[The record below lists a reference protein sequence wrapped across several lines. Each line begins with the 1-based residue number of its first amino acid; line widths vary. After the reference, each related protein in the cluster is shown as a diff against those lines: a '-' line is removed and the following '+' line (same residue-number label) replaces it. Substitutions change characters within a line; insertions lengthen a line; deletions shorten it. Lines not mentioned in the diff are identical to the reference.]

1 MVFVPRMLPLVVAV
15 APKSNCKVP
24 LLSLRMSSSYEDP
37 HRLETVRS
45 AEADAAPA
53 PPSTESVEAV
63 HAVVDAAT
71 SAIDFATLIGRLKTT
86 PRTGWVRRGVPRYE
100 SVADHSWRVAAM
112 TLLLLGQ
119 QKRQPPTDPAG
130 VSVASPDAD
139 PQCLDLDGAKCLQ
152 MAVIHDLAECL
163 VGDIAP
169 GDNVSSEDKRR
180 REGDAMAQLASSLGK
195 ATSRRDAESHLLDL
209 FHEYEE
215 RETAE
220 AKSVKDLDLLD
231 MILQADEYERSF
243 GIDLDEF
250 FSGTPP
256 SRFHNPWIRTLA
268 QQVHNRRSDRMIAAR
283 DCSGAETNVA
293 SERLALTSSDA
304 AFVDEFSKASKLSR
318 DEIAQIVGALRG
330 WESRSSRAA

>member
-1 MVFVPRMLPLVVAV
+1 MVFVPRVLPLVVLIAI

-24 LLSLRMSSSYEDP
+24 LLSLRMISSYEDP

-63 HAVVDAAT
+63 NAVVNAAT

-112 TLLLLGQ
+112 TLLLLGGQ
-119 QKRQPPTDPAG
+119 QKRQPPTDPGG
-130 VSVASPDAD
+130 VSVASPGAD
-139 PQCLDLDGAKCLQ
+139 PEPDLDVSKCLQ

-169 GDNVSSEDKRR
+169 GDNVSSVDKRR
-180 REGDAMAQLASSLGK
+180 REGDAMAQLASSLGQ
-195 ATSRRDAESHLLDL
+195 ATKGRDAGSHLLDL

-231 MILQADEYERSF
+231 MLLQADEYERSF
-243 GIDLDEF
+243 AIDLDEF

-268 QQVHNRRSDRMIAAR
+268 QQVHNQRSDRMIAAS

-304 AFVDEFSKASKLSR
+304 AFVDEFSKASTQSR
-318 DEIAQIVGALRG
+318 DDIAQVVVALRG
-330 WESRSSRAA
+330 WESRAA